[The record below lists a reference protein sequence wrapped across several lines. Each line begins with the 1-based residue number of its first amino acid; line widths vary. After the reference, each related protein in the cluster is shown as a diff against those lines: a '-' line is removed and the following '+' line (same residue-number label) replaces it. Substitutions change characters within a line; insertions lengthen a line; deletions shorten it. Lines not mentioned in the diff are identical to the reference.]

1 MRTVNFTPRK
11 NVVRYH
17 TRMSPSTVIV
27 NGQEIPQENTQK
39 LNKEVLIVVR
49 DSENYEVILNSTE
62 YTHVIVKSLIKTV
75 IKPDVGLIDEEWEEL
90 LLEKGSCVQFQFVED
105 SWFILSSDGIKFD

>member
-17 TRMSPSTVIV
+17 TRMSPSTIIV
-27 NGQEIPQENTQK
+27 DGTEILHEKTHK
-39 LNKEVLIVVR
+39 LNKELLIVVR
-49 DSENYEVILNSTE
+49 DSENSEVVLNSTE

-105 SWFILSSDGIKFD
+105 VWLILSSDGIKFD

>member
-11 NVVRYH
+11 NVVRYQ
-17 TRMSPSTVIV
+17 TRMTPSTIIV
-27 NGQEIPQENTQK
+27 GGVEVPHEKTQK
-39 LNKEVLIVVR
+39 LNKELLLVIR
-49 DSENYEVILNSTE
+49 DSENFEVVLDSTK
-62 YTHVIVKSLIKTV
+62 YNYVVVKSLIKTI

-105 SWFILSSDGIKFD
+105 VWLILSSDGIKLD

>member
-17 TRMSPSTVIV
+17 TRMSPSTIIV
-27 NGQEIPQENTQK
+27 DGTEILHEKTHK
-39 LNKEVLIVVR
+39 LNKELLIVVR
-49 DSENYEVILNSTE
+49 DSENSEVVLNSTE

-90 LLEKGSCVQFQFVED
+90 LLEKSSCVQFQFVED
-105 SWFILSSDGIKFD
+105 SWLILSSDGIKFD

>member
-1 MRTVNFTPRK
+1 MRTINFTPRK
-11 NVVRYH
+11 NVIRH
-17 TRMSPSTVIV
+17 QTRISPSIV
-27 NGQEIPQENTQK
+27 VVSGEETPQETTQK

-49 DSENYEVILNSTE
+49 DLENSEVILNSVD

-75 IKPDVGLIDEEWEEL
+75 IKPDIGLIDEDWDEL

-105 SWFILSSDGIKFD
+105 SWLILSSDGIKFD